1 MPVIEKPLIQVLR
14 VQKNQE
20 RNVMSSHMSQ
30 ACMLD
35 QLSTSDVF
43 SSLSGVGVFLLSQ
56 HCFKVS
62 LRSAFLSVD
71 QSGAGAP
78 NSPALPE
85 EADGHRGPLL
95 VPKLHFLV
103 EFRQRREVLSG
114 SLGGHRNHHVD

>member
-1 MPVIEKPLIQVLR
+1 
-14 VQKNQE
+14 
-20 RNVMSSHMSQ
+20 MSQ

-43 SSLSGVGVFLLSQ
+43 SSLSGFVFLLSQ
-56 HCFKVS
+56 HRFKVS

-114 SLGGHRNHHVD
+114 SLGGHRNHHVN